1 MKEHLCIIGMNNG
14 KPIVKRVTE
23 EELKE
28 LNKPVETKK
37 SNSKYDPYIR
47 TRKAGQYYNTMYGR
61 WQKKWERLLPNH
73 IIHYK
78 YYNIIPP
85 NKESRRIVIYEISC
99 KYYKCKS
106 MIYTMYSV

>member
-37 SNSKYDPYIR
+37 SNSKYDPYLR
-47 TRKAGQYYNTMYGR
+47 TRPAGQYYNTMYGR
-61 WQKKWERLLPNH
+61 
-73 IIHYK
+73 
-78 YYNIIPP
+78 
-85 NKESRRIVIYEISC
+85 
-99 KYYKCKS
+99 
-106 MIYTMYSV
+106 